1 MRMRKLA
8 QLRNDE
14 KGITL
19 MEVLIAIPILV
30 IGILAVMSTLTVG
43 FVDVAMSGGQSKAT
57 TYARQQLELL
67 KNQAFTV
74 GPVAANDVPETGMTR
89 AWTIQQV
96 GATPAPNRLARIT
109 VTVTWRPGARN
120 ANTGTPQTIV
130 LETMRAE

>member
-1 MRMRKLA
+1 MRKLA
-8 QLRNDE
+8 PFRNE
-14 KGITL
+14 QGITL

-43 FVDVAMSGGQSKAT
+43 FVDVAMSGGQAKAT
-57 TYARQQLELL
+57 TYARQQIEMF

-74 GPVAANDVPETGMTR
+74 GPINAADVPEPGMTR
-89 AWTIQQV
+89 TWTIAQV

-109 VTVTWRPGARN
+109 VTVTWRPGATG
-120 ANTGTPQTIV
+120 ADTGTPQSIT

>member
-1 MRMRKLA
+1 MRKLA
-8 QLRNDE
+8 RFRNE
-14 KGITL
+14 QGITL

-43 FVDVAMSGGQSKAT
+43 FVDVTMSGGQGKAT

-74 GPVAANDVPETGMTR
+74 VQPVPANDVPEPGMTR

-96 GATPAPNRLARIT
+96 GATPAPNRLSRIT
-109 VTVTWRPGARN
+109 VRVTWRPGGSN
-120 ANTGTPQTIV
+120 ATTGTPQSIT